1 MLDAPTPHA
10 WTLSDPRAPAS
21 LFEAAS
27 GRQWEDDMAKRTQP
41 PSSTAPIAHARR
53 ADPADDRLN
62 ERMQAAL
69 RHGAETREDRD
80 HTRSIEDGLSFR
92 REAAALKALIDAN
105 HNPGNR

>member
-1 MLDAPTPHA
+1 MLDASTPHA
-10 WTLSDPRAPAS
+10 WTLSDPRAPVS
-21 LFEAAS
+21 LFETAS
-27 GRQWEDDMAKRTQP
+27 GRQREDDVAKRTQP
-41 PSSTAPIAHARR
+41 PDTAAPVARAR
-53 ADPADDRLN
+53 KADPADDRLN

-105 HNPGNR
+105 HNPVKR